1 MKASVFI
8 SSVVGVVALG
18 TAAGSFY
25 VFMDDRYFRI
35 TAAQAQEERVLL
47 VQAQT
52 AISLQVVAKE
62 SRLRDI
68 ERELRDIEQRK
79 RSAQGPWP
87 GDTARYATL
96 LDDRRILI
104 QRLEQLK

>member
-1 MKASVFI
+1 VKTTALI
-8 SSVVGVVALG
+8 SGLVGIVALG
-18 TAAGSFY
+18 TAAGGFY

-35 TAAQAQEERVLL
+35 TAAQAQEERSMLA
-47 VQAQT
+47 QAQT

-68 ERELRDIEQRK
+68 ESELRDIEQRK
-79 RSAQGPWP
+79 LSAQGPWL
-87 GDTARYATL
+87 GDGARYAKL
-96 LDDRRILI
+96 LSDRAILI